1 MPGIVTELRR
11 QADTSALSATVT
23 ATIESKSNG
32 VPEIGGS
39 EGGFIGLIV
48 GLGVIFIGSC
58 IGVFY
63 LLRNYKHGGRTVPGK
78 SGEVGVEASSGG
90 PSFPRRRGTLFGF
103 RSQNPKRAGW
113 IRAPGDDEEDEWDAN
128 DTLGMGPYDP
138 GRDSFV
144 KLEGSTHNLRSAPQG
159 EVTVPNLDYAARA
172 SPGRRKDESSVST
185 VDLQA
190 PSRIPEDEPFEP
202 PLRSTSPATMDD
214 DTLAHYPAY
223 IDQLNRTKDG
233 QPRQTSLDS
242 TETAVTFPGGTRF
255 KEEL

>member
-1 MPGIVTELRR
+1 MPGIVAELRR
-11 QADTSALSATVT
+11 QADTSVLSASAT
-23 ATIESKSNG
+23 ATTESKSNG
-32 VPEIGGS
+32 IPEIGGS

-48 GLGVIFIGSC
+48 GLGVILIGSC

-63 LLRNYKHGGRTVPGK
+63 LLRNYKHGGRTIPGK
-78 SGEVGVEASSGG
+78 SGEVGVEVSSGG

-113 IRAPGDDEEDEWDAN
+113 VQAPGDDEEDEWDAN

-138 GRDSFV
+138 GRDDPV

-159 EVTVPNLDYAARA
+159 EVTVPNLDYAVHT
-172 SPGRRKDESSVST
+172 SPDRRKDEST

-190 PSRIPEDEPFEP
+190 SGRIPEDEPFEP
-202 PLRSTSPATMDD
+202 PLRSTSPTILDD
-214 DTLAHYPAY
+214 DSLAHYPAY
-223 IDQLNRTKDG
+223 IDQLNRMKDG